1 MAGAGLGQ
9 GAREASSACAVDP
22 PMPLFMIRAF
32 HSGVPLCPQIER
44 WAMAGSQDFAADPR
58 NADLRIYLN
67 GALVRRTEAKV
78 SVFDAGFVLG
88 DGVWEGLRLHKGR
101 LLFLETHLDRLYAG
115 LEKIALEIGLTR
127 EALTAEIERTLVA
140 NRMEHGAHLRLM
152 VTRGEK
158 AAANQDPRNWLGKPT
173 IVITAEYK
181 EPAPAIVTQ
190 GLALFTSSIRCSPAE
205 MFDMRLN
212 SHSRLNLITALL
224 EAIRAGADE
233 AVMLDPGGHVSSCN
247 ATNLF
252 WAKDGTVRTSS
263 GQFCFNGVTRAN
275 VIALCEANTIPLEAG
290 HFPLADLHG
299 ADEAFVTGTFGG
311 LTPVREVDGHVLP
324 AALPGPVTT
333 KLRGLYEALKDSE
346 VGEGAAAP

>member
-1 MAGAGLGQ
+1 
-9 GAREASSACAVDP
+9 
-22 PMPLFMIRAF
+22 
-32 HSGVPLCPQIER
+32 
-44 WAMAGSQDFAADPR
+44 MAGSQDFAVDPR
-58 NADLRIYLN
+58 NADLRIYVN
-67 GALVRRTEAKV
+67 GDLVPRAQATV

-115 LEKIALEIGLTR
+115 LAKIELDIGLTR
-127 EALTAEIERTLVA
+127 EALTAEIQRTLDA
-140 NRMEHGAHLRLM
+140 NAMTDGAHLRLM

-181 EPAPAIVTQ
+181 EPSPAIVTK
-190 GLALFTSSIRCSPAE
+190 GLSLFTASIRCTPE
-205 MFDMRLN
+205 HMFDMRLN

-233 AVMLDPGGHVSSCN
+233 AVMLDPGEHVASCN

-252 WAKDGTVRTSS
+252 WVKHGKVRTSS

-275 VIALCEANTIPLEAG
+275 VIALCDANGIAIEQG
-290 HFPLADLHG
+290 HFPLDDLHV

-333 KLRGLYEALKDSE
+333 RLRALYAALKDSD
-346 VGEGAAAP
+346 AAR